1 MRHSRASEIMA
12 EPYFDDPDRL
22 VLGTRKIPTS
32 YTPEDVPWGISHVD
46 RRNHLYCIGK
56 TGMGK
61 TALLRNILIQDI
73 ARGAGVGLIDPH
85 GDLAEDIIDAIPSVR
100 SDHVVYFHPSDLEYP
115 IAWNPIQDIP
125 PDARAQHAD
134 FLVDGFQ
141 SVFAESWGPRLEFIL
156 YHAIRACMDAQN
168 TTLISV

>member
-1 MRHSRASEIMA
+1 MA
-12 EPYFDDPDRL
+12 KPFVGNPEWL
-22 VLGTRKIPTS
+22 ELGTRKVPTS
-32 YTPEDVPWGISHVD
+32 YTDQDVPWGISHID

-73 ARGAGVGLIDPH
+73 VRGAGVGLIDPH
-85 GDLAEDIIDAIPSVR
+85 GDLAESIIDAIPPER

-125 PDARAQHAD
+125 SDARAQHAD
-134 FLVDGFQ
+134 FLVDGFK

-156 YHAIRACMDAQN
+156 YNAIRACMDAN
-168 TTLISV
+168 TQRC